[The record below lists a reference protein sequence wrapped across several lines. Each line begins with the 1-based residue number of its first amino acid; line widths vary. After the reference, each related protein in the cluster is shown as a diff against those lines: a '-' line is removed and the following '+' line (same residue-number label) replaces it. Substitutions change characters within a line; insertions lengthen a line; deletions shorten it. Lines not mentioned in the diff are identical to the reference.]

1 MPKKKKNKNK
11 KGKKGGKQETFD
23 APAFEDPDETLEDY
37 YEEAPAKTKKKK
49 FTGFETAD
57 EVARDERNV
66 VTELSDDEVQQT
78 SGKKS
83 RAQLKKEKKARDK
96 KRKEE
101 EAKRKA
107 EEAAKKKK
115 KSSKYDD
122 DYSDSYDDPPPKK
135 KGKGKK
141 YDDDYDDYSDSYDDK
156 PKKKKKSSRKYSD
169 EYSDY
174 SDSYEAPKKKKG
186 GKKSSKKDDYYSDED
201 DYSDSYD
208 APKKKGKGKKKK
220 KYSEDDYYSDDYSD
234 YSDEPPKKKG
244 KGKAKGKAKK
254 KKDYYSDEEDSFYS
268 DEDSYD
274 KPKKKKTAK
283 GKKKKVYSDEE
294 DSFYSD
300 EDSYDT
306 PKKGKKGKY
315 SDSEDEDDRQSSK
328 KGVNKKDPTKGPSK
342 RSLKK
347 KAAKAKKKKGK
358 YDDLFDEDDEP
369 AAPKPEK
376 RRPTMSDDEDS
387 DDFAKKKKPVK
398 KPEKKKSGGF
408 SGFAALNEWSD
419 EEEEEDDDEF
429 NNYVVVDEPEPKK
442 EPEPEKE
449 EPVKI
454 DWKKK
459 KKGNKKSKKDDDID
473 KEFADLFKEE
483 PKKMS
488 KAALKRQR
496 QRERKEKLEAE
507 AAMGVTPDQ
516 KKPQQQTK
524 KPKKEKKLSK
534 KEQERLEKF
543 EAEKRRREEAK
554 KKAEEEEKLRIL
566 REEEE
571 RKQAELDRIQR
582 EKEKAERRKLQQEK
596 AKKDRA
602 EKAKAERLKKMGVSN
617 FDAKKRA
624 EEAAARR
631 EAKKNK
637 RNKQR
642 NKRREEEEARRR
654 EEEEMKRKREE
665 RERQE
670 KEEAERKKREEEER
684 IRKEEEAK
692 AARQKRIREME
703 EEARRGV
710 ISKKK
715 AAPEQEDSSGDEWE
729 DDESDEEVQED
740 EEVPRSEEEVADD
753 WEDDESNSEEEEE
766 PPQRQQG
773 NTPLPPEDGGWED
786 DESDDNDDP
795 KPDDRKEDENDP
807 PKKPAKEKEEE
818 EEVEAKK
825 ESDKPSDG
833 KADPKEDLKAKIER
847 HRKKD
852 KEVIQCGEKKTLKK
866 IAEKMKEIS
875 KKCGGKIKID
885 AKLGRVTVTCKNVKK
900 LDATVEEVLKIMV
913 KQMRKEIDM
922 SRLRAPIGVIMGNV
936 DAGKTK
942 LLDYIRGTKVQDG
955 EAGGITQQ
963 IGATNLPMSYIK
975 QKAGEAVVSSMLGEV
990 HLPGLLIIDTPGHG
1004 AFSNLRKRGS
1014 AMCDVAIVVVNIF
1027 NGIEGTSAQCITM
1040 LKDAGAP
1047 FVVALNQIDRL
1058 TGWQPMPGI
1067 PIKEAIEQQSRNTK
1081 QQFQQLYKNLRAQ
1094 FASECQM
1101 NADLFWESSDLQRG
1115 KLRSDNVNCIP
1126 TSAHSGDGVPDLLML
1141 WVKLCQI
1148 RKLAKRLVL
1157 SPQLRCTVLE
1167 VKKVQGLG
1175 HTIDVI
1181 VSDGSLRQGD
1191 TIAVCG
1197 MKGPIIGKIK
1207 GLLTPKKL
1215 QDLRVKIVE
1224 YDNLAEVHASAGV
1237 RIAIMGGSLEDAVP
1251 GSPVLKIEDP
1261 KDASE
1266 VDDVKDL
1273 VQAGLQEVENL
1284 QKDPVGVYIVAS
1296 TLGALE
1302 ALYGFVKEE
1311 VKIPISGISIGTVR
1325 RRDITKAST
1334 MLEKKPEYAVILAF
1348 DVQVTADA
1356 AELAEDLGVM
1366 IMTSDIIY
1374 QLDVQFRE
1382 YIDSV
1387 SSQFKDEYRKQAVF
1401 PVLMEVIP
1409 NKVFARKDPIIFG
1422 VEVKRGTLR
1431 LGTPICALDEG
1442 SEPLFIGEVTS
1453 IQGDERKELEKAPR
1467 GSKVAIRIDLTND
1480 NSTKIE
1486 YKRHFSEDAKLI
1498 SRISRESIDT
1508 LKMYFK
1514 DEIDR
1519 KEDVPL
1525 LKKLM
1530 VIFNVK

>member
-1 MPKKKKNKNK
+1 
-11 KGKKGGKQETFD
+11 
-23 APAFEDPDETLEDY
+23 
-37 YEEAPAKTKKKK
+37 
-49 FTGFETAD
+49 
-57 EVARDERNV
+57 
-66 VTELSDDEVQQT
+66 
-78 SGKKS
+78 
-83 RAQLKKEKKARDK
+83 
-96 KRKEE
+96 
-101 EAKRKA
+101 
-107 EEAAKKKK
+107 
-115 KSSKYDD
+115 
-122 DYSDSYDDPPPKK
+122 
-135 KGKGKK
+135 
-141 YDDDYDDYSDSYDDK
+141 
-156 PKKKKKSSRKYSD
+156 
-169 EYSDY
+169 
-174 SDSYEAPKKKKG
+174 
-186 GKKSSKKDDYYSDED
+186 
-201 DYSDSYD
+201 
-208 APKKKGKGKKKK
+208 
-220 KYSEDDYYSDDYSD
+220 
-234 YSDEPPKKKG
+234 
-244 KGKAKGKAKK
+244 
-254 KKDYYSDEEDSFYS
+254 
-268 DEDSYD
+268 
-274 KPKKKKTAK
+274 
-283 GKKKKVYSDEE
+283 
-294 DSFYSD
+294 
-300 EDSYDT
+300 
-306 PKKGKKGKY
+306 
-315 SDSEDEDDRQSSK
+315 
-328 KGVNKKDPTKGPSK
+328 
-342 RSLKK
+342 
-347 KAAKAKKKKGK
+347 
-358 YDDLFDEDDEP
+358 
-369 AAPKPEK
+369 
-376 RRPTMSDDEDS
+376 
-387 DDFAKKKKPVK
+387 
-398 KPEKKKSGGF
+398 
-408 SGFAALNEWSD
+408 
-419 EEEEEDDDEF
+419 
-429 NNYVVVDEPEPKK
+429 
-442 EPEPEKE
+442 
-449 EPVKI
+449 
-454 DWKKK
+454 
-459 KKGNKKSKKDDDID
+459 
-473 KEFADLFKEE
+473 
-483 PKKMS
+483 
-488 KAALKRQR
+488 
-496 QRERKEKLEAE
+496 
-507 AAMGVTPDQ
+507 
-516 KKPQQQTK
+516 
-524 KPKKEKKLSK
+524 
-534 KEQERLEKF
+534 
-543 EAEKRRREEAK
+543 
-554 KKAEEEEKLRIL
+554 
-566 REEEE
+566 
-571 RKQAELDRIQR
+571 
-582 EKEKAERRKLQQEK
+582 
-596 AKKDRA
+596 
-602 EKAKAERLKKMGVSN
+602 
-617 FDAKKRA
+617 
-624 EEAAARR
+624 
-631 EAKKNK
+631 
-637 RNKQR
+637 
-642 NKRREEEEARRR
+642 
-654 EEEEMKRKREE
+654 
-665 RERQE
+665 
-670 KEEAERKKREEEER
+670 
-684 IRKEEEAK
+684 
-692 AARQKRIREME
+692 
-703 EEARRGV
+703 
-710 ISKKK
+710 
-715 AAPEQEDSSGDEWE
+715 
-729 DDESDEEVQED
+729 
-740 EEVPRSEEEVADD
+740 
-753 WEDDESNSEEEEE
+753 
-766 PPQRQQG
+766 
-773 NTPLPPEDGGWED
+773 
-786 DESDDNDDP
+786 
-795 KPDDRKEDENDP
+795 
-807 PKKPAKEKEEE
+807 
-818 EEVEAKK
+818 
-825 ESDKPSDG
+825 
-833 KADPKEDLKAKIER
+833 
-847 HRKKD
+847 
-852 KEVIQCGEKKTLKK
+852 VIQCGEKKTLKK

-975 QKAGEAVVSSMLGEV
+975 EKAGEAVVTSMLGEV

-1014 AMCDVAIVVVNIF
+1014 SMCDVAIVVVNIF

-1040 LKDAGAP
+1040 LRDAGAP

-1067 PIKEAIEQQSRNTK
+1067 PIKDAIEQQGRNTK

-1167 VKKVQGLG
+1167 VKKVQGFG

-1224 YDNLAEVHASAGV
+1224 YDNLSEVHASAGV
-1237 RIAIMGGSLEDAVP
+1237 RIAIMGDSLEDAVP
-1251 GSPVLKIEDP
+1251 GSQVLKIEDP

-1366 IMTSDIIY
+1366 IMTADIIY

-1401 PVLMEVIP
+1401 PVLMEIIP

-1530 VIFNVK
+1530 HIFQVK